1 MGERHFDNLIRETAA
16 LGRRIAERRSKSMRY
31 TSFLCCVAP
40 SGMSARRGQGVTTI
54 GHPRTVSGGRSGPPA
69 IAAECLFV
77 DPISDLAV
85 LGPPDNQG
93 LSAEYEAYEKL
104 MAPAAPLSIA
114 PVPGETS
121 PGWLLSLD
129 GAWFPCSVSPTDSP
143 LGGGCG

>member
-1 MGERHFDNLIRETAA
+1 M
-16 LGRRIAERRSKSMRY
+16 
-31 TSFLCCVAP
+31 
-40 SGMSARRGQGVTTI
+40 TTI

-114 PVPGETS
+114 PCRERPRRDGCCRSTAHGS
-121 PGWLLSLD
+121 P
-129 GAWFPCSVSPTDSP
+129 AA
-143 LGGGCG
+143 